1 MKLIAGDWN
10 VEHNGR
16 QLNLV
21 VDNDVDSLE
30 DLDIEPVISC
40 LETIFSTAKALTELT
55 SVMTSVGIPESGLE
69 RKDEDALTKL
79 QKKDGTREGEV
90 YIRILAIGG
99 YTGALLTYED
109 FTSLF
114 VETEHLR
121 SILSQLEK

>member
-40 LETIFSTAKALTELT
+40 LETIFSTAKALTEL
-55 SVMTSVGIPESGLE
+55 TSVGIPESGLE

-114 VETEHLR
+114 VETEHLQ
-121 SILSQLEK
+121 SILSQLEKN